1 MAVQHSTITD
11 PNIHEPK
18 GVATAAANTVYV
30 SLGNGTG
37 VWTPL
42 TYTILVKLKNIST
55 SETVFVPVPFSAKV
69 VRSITT
75 LQGSISGTNAVV
87 GVANNDGSP
96 MESTTVITAG
106 SAAGSTF
113 STTITTNNTMTQ
125 GQTIR
130 VSTNGASTGS
140 TEALVMLVL
149 ERL

>member
-1 MAVQHSTITD
+1 
-11 PNIHEPK
+11 
-18 GVATAAANTVYV
+18 
-30 SLGNGTG
+30 
-37 VWTPL
+37 
-42 TYTILVKLKNIST
+42 
-55 SETVFVPVPFSAKV
+55 
-69 VRSITT
+69 
-75 LQGSISGTNAVV
+75 
-87 GVANNDGSP
+87 